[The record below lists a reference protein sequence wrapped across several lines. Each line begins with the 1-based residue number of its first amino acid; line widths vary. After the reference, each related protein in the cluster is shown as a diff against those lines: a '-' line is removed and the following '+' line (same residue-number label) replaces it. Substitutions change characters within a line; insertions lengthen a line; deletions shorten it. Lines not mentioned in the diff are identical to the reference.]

1 MKIQVYSIGSIFSR
15 SFCRRMDN
23 GAEERLLGLEQQ
35 EESNLKQRIWA
46 ELKIMWR
53 IAFPAI
59 LARVSSFGM
68 IVVTQSFIGHVS
80 ELDLAAYAL
89 VQSLILRFSNG
100 ILVSS

>member
-1 MKIQVYSIGSIFSR
+1 
-15 SFCRRMDN
+15 MDD
-23 GAEERLLGLEQQ
+23 GVEERLLGLEGQ
-35 EESNLKQRIWA
+35 EESNLKQRIWE

-53 IAFPAI
+53 IAFPGI
-59 LARVSSFGM
+59 LARVASFGM
-68 IVVTQSFIGHVS
+68 IVVTQSFVGHVS

>member
-1 MKIQVYSIGSIFSR
+1 
-15 SFCRRMDN
+15 MDN
-23 GAEERLLGLEQQ
+23 GVEERLLGLEGQ
-35 EESNLKQRIWA
+35 EESNLKQRIWE

-53 IAFPAI
+53 IAFPGI
-59 LARVSSFGM
+59 LARVGSFGM
-68 IVVTQSFIGHVS
+68 IVVTQSFVGHVS

>member
-1 MKIQVYSIGSIFSR
+1 
-15 SFCRRMDN
+15 MDN
-23 GAEERLLGLEQQ
+23 GVEERLLGLEGQ
-35 EESNLKQRIWA
+35 EESNLKQRIWE

-53 IAFPAI
+53 IAFPGI
-59 LARVSSFGM
+59 LARVASFGM
-68 IVVTQSFIGHVS
+68 IVVTQSFVGHVS